1 MRNIILVLVIIL
13 IVLLVLGADYYLS
26 GIYNY
31 QESLT
36 SKNFSFL
43 NEYFSQVYV
52 ITLPQRKE
60 YIQQIMEAIK
70 VDCIYFP
77 AILKQKINR
86 EHLISLGLISPQ
98 NLLNNAQIACH
109 LSHITILK
117 KFLKSS
123 ARNCLIF
130 EDDISMPQVNKI
142 NLPEMLSLIPSDYD
156 IIYLGRCWDSCRRS
170 VSLNRQ
176 IVKCH
181 APQCFHSYGVSR
193 EGAKK
198 IIKYTKA
205 LIKPPDLTISEYIR
219 SGKIT
224 AYAPKKSIFYQN
236 RQEITSHLT
245 EDRVTQKDC
254 V

>member
-1 MRNIILVLVIIL
+1 MN
-13 IVLLVLGADYYLS
+13 S
-26 GIYNY
+26 
-31 QESLT
+31 
-36 SKNFSFL
+36 
-43 NEYFSQVYV
+43 
-52 ITLPQRKE
+52 
-60 YIQQIMEAIK
+60 IK

-123 ARNCLIF
+123 AINCLIF

-224 AYAPKKSIFYQN
+224 AGSRRRHGGRTTRSCRAPFVRTSSPSGSCGCSWV
-236 RQEITSHLT
+236 RRSCACLRRPTSAAVITQPSPTASL
-245 EDRVTQKDC
+245 
-254 V
+254 